1 MNLKRGLLQILLA
14 ASLLAAQH
22 GALAH
27 GLLHAQQNLSAESS
41 KEDGGGQKSSA
52 SLCDFHMVFAEVLG
66 AVGGHYG
73 AVGAPFGVGGARDRA
88 TNPHYGATYAHDGA
102 CDAHDGARKAHDGT
116 YVANDDA

>member
-66 AVGGHYG
+66 AVGS
-73 AVGAPFGVGGARDRA
+73 GVSVPPVCVSVENPDDIFVRA
-88 TNPHYGATYAHDGA
+88 GQITQPAAQRSRGPP
-102 CDAHDGARKAHDGT
+102 
-116 YVANDDA
+116 VIL

>member
-41 KEDGGGQKSSA
+41 REDGGQKSPG
-52 SLCDFHMVFAEVLG
+52 SLCDFHRLFAEVLG
-66 AVGGHYG
+66 AVGS
-73 AVGAPFGVGGARDRA
+73 AVSAPTVCVSVE
-88 TNPHYGATYAHDGA
+88 NP
-102 CDAHDGARKAHDGT
+102 
-116 YVANDDA
+116 DDIFVWAGRITQPASQRSRGPPVIL